1 MAEVVG
7 LVVAANSLAK
17 TCSTVWKLVKLMVKI
32 GREAPGAVEEIRSYR
47 LMLKTC
53 FTAVQSAQIS
63 LEARWSDEES
73 SCTPAMKY
81 LRKNNLLRDIERLAR
96 EIRRKMADLF
106 ERTAELP
113 SSWQLWVNYKWHRL
127 KPDFTALLPF
137 METLKSDL
145 VLAQS
150 TLKLESLYTRQSKE
164 QKSPTGEMT
173 FIMAE
178 MYVSPTHLSQGSY
191 IARKLSDDSKEIKHD
206 MARFVD
212 MLYDLQYQRHISIER
227 KSGTVDQNSVLAYLA
242 DSMIKTG
249 VVPASPPPR
258 DYKIPKQPDLNLRR
272 RSRRRRHST
281 RDQYRYRYGEISPPS
296 SQPSTLLSSEPA
308 MLPSSEPTT
317 PSSTGPGEISP
328 WRQVPP
334 RLNSSPSRSRSSPI
348 SASKEVCHPLKYVAF
363 ARPDSVTRR
372 RKDYSSSVNNDLA
385 PRMNVKS
392 STLLPVEQ
400 KNKIT
405 TMHGKYKIKAVEE
418 NPTPPS
424 VEEKPKTIAAEE
436 KPKTVPCSSGST
448 PTRLQFELDSPHTRI
463 LASRHRANKPIS
475 GHIGSHTKAYW
486 PQDAHLHPAGN
497 VNIISADTAMKLG
510 WEPPVS
516 EISRTLYTSYG
527 KNGRTE
533 VYGTIAMEFVIP
545 GMVELRDSF
554 DFTVCGGLLEG
565 YEVVLGMDVQQWLMR
580 RGEEQEVGMR
590 VKGVRDEDRDVS
602 KTVSDGEGKRHR
614 GSRIRGQG

>member
-17 TCSTVWKLVKLMVKI
+17 TCSTVWKLVKLMIKI
-32 GREAPGAVEEIRSYR
+32 GREAPGAVEEEIRSYR

-81 LRKNNLLRDIERLAR
+81 LKKTNFLRDIERLAR

-178 MYVSPTHLSQGSY
+178 
-191 IARKLSDDSKEIKHD
+191 IKEIKHD
-206 MARFVD
+206 MAQFVD
-212 MLYDLQYQRHISIER
+212 MLHDLQYQRHISIEGE
-227 KSGTVDQNSVLAYLA
+227 SGTVDQNSVLAYLA
-242 DSMIKTG
+242 DSMIKKG

-308 MLPSSEPTT
+308 TLPSSEPTT

-348 SASKEVCHPLKYVAF
+348 SASKEVSHPLKYVAF
-363 ARPDSVTRR
+363 SKPDAVTRR
-372 RKDYSSSVNNDLA
+372 RKDHSSSVNNDLA
-385 PRMNVKS
+385 PRMSVKS
-392 STLLPVEQ
+392 STLPPVEQ
-400 KNKIT
+400 KKKIT

-436 KPKTVPCSSGST
+436 KPKTVPCPSGFT

-486 PQDAHLHPAGN
+486 PQDAHLHPSGN

-545 GMVELRDSF
+545 GVVELRDSF
-554 DFTVCGGLLEG
+554 DFTVCGGLLKG

-580 RGEEQEVGMR
+580 RGEEQEMGMR

-602 KTVSDGEGKRHR
+602 KTVSDLEGKIHS